1 MSLTTFNAALLV
13 GWLLILVGGV
23 TYNLSAG
30 LIFAGLILIIMVIV
44 VSRIGGLYAK
54 RHREID

>member
-30 LIFAGLILIIMVIV
+30 LIFAGLILFI
-44 VSRIGGLYAK
+44 S
-54 RHREID
+54 

>member
-54 RHREID
+54 RQREID

>member
-44 VSRIGGLYAK
+44 VSRIGGIYAN

>member
-1 MSLTTFNAALLV
+1 MSLTTFNASLLV

>member
-1 MSLTTFNAALLV
+1 MSLATFNAGLLI
-13 GWLLILVGGV
+13 GWLLILVGGITV
-23 TYNLSAG
+23 NLGAG
-30 LIFAGLILIIMVIV
+30 LIFAGIVLIVMVIV